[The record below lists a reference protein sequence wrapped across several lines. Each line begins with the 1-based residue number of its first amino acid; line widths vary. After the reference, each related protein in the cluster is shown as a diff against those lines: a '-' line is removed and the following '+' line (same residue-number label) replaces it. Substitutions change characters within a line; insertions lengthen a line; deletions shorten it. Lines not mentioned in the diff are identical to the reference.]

1 LLKSLKGLLAIMG
14 LKSVNELKK
23 EQLFFVDKDLKVY
36 EDIDVVFEEILNLK
50 N

>member
-1 LLKSLKGLLAIMG
+1 MDLYYRSI
-14 LKSVNELKK
+14 
-23 EQLFFVDKDLKVY
+23 KDLKVY